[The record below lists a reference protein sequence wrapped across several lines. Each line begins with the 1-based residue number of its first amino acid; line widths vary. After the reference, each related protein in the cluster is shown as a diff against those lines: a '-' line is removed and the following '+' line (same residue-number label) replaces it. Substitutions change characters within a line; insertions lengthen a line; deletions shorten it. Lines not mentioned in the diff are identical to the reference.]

1 MTNTRIE
8 EMMMRSNLSGDRVGI
23 ARAGGIAGGIIRDP
37 ASAFIRAAQVAWL
50 AFVLMLAAPLQA
62 ANFEVGEKVFVPM
75 FQPNPELDGYAV
87 GLVETIHE
95 DGTLTV
101 KINKVV
107 TGKGKTLAGTCHPSG
122 GTPLAGAQV
131 LSDEPDRLVIEQRL
145 DADEV
150 MPYRRGSQL
159 YLKRENLSIA
169 YLKYLGSG
177 MGMTPDR
184 LDVAIRRAHSVGL
197 PDMATAMEIAKLQV
211 ESTQGRGFPVPASR
225 ALQKAAPML
234 EEVAG
239 IVESHP
245 AEVKEAA
252 RILGGTTPSH
262 RDQPIAAVIVRL
274 HEILDEQLG
283 ELARQSADP
292 REVPGFSVEDLLAIY
307 TGWYRV
313 ITANDTQPFQ
323 NAQLDYYRK
332 RASEALEKGEWPSLR

>member
-1 MTNTRIE
+1 MRI
-8 EMMMRSNLSGDRVGI
+8 NLSADRVGERG
-23 ARAGGIAGGIIRDP
+23 AWAIIRER
-37 ASAFIRAAQVAWL
+37 ASAFTRGVRAMWAVLVLSLL
-50 AFVLMLAAPLQA
+50 AGSLQA
-62 ANFEVGEKVFVPM
+62 ATFEVGEKVFVPM

-87 GLVETIHE
+87 GLVDQIHD
-95 DGTLTV
+95 DGTLTL
-101 KINKVV
+101 KIDEVV

-122 GTPLAGAQV
+122 GTPLAGAEI
-131 LSDEPDRLVIEQRL
+131 LSDDPERVVIEQRL

-184 LDVAIRRAHSVGL
+184 LDVAIRRANSVGL
-197 PDMATAMEIAKLQV
+197 PDMATAMKIAKKQV
-211 ESTQGRGFPVPASR
+211 VSTQGRGFPVPASR

-234 EEVAG
+234 DEVAG
-239 IVESHP
+239 VVEAHP
-245 AEVKEAA
+245 GVVKEAA

-274 HEILDEQLG
+274 HELLDEQLG
-283 ELARQSADP
+283 ELAQQSADP
-292 REVPGFSVEDLLAIY
+292 RELSGYGVDDLLAIY

-323 NAQLDYYRK
+323 NARVDYYRD
-332 RASEALEKGEWPSLR
+332 RAAQSFENGEWPSLL

>member
-1 MTNTRIE
+1 
-8 EMMMRSNLSGDRVGI
+8 MMRSNLSAV
-23 ARAGGIAGGIIRDP
+23 RAGMTSAARKAWAIIRER
-37 ASAFIRAAQVAWL
+37 ASAFTRRAVAVWAAL
-50 AFVLMLAAPLQA
+50 ALSMLALPLQA
-62 ANFEVGEKVFVPM
+62 ATFEVGEKVFVPM

-87 GLVETIHE
+87 GLVDEIHD
-95 DGTLTV
+95 DGTLTL
-101 KINKVV
+101 KIDEVV

-122 GTPLAGAQV
+122 GTPLAGAEI
-131 LSDEPDRLVIEQRL
+131 LSDDPERVVIEQRL

-184 LDVAIRRAHSVGL
+184 LDVAIRRAYSVGL
-197 PDMATAMEIAKLQV
+197 PDMATAMKIAKMQV

-239 IVESHP
+239 VLESHP
-245 AEVKEAA
+245 AAVKEAA

-283 ELARQSADP
+283 ELAQQSADP
-292 REVPGFSVEDLLAIY
+292 REVSGYSTDDLLAIY

-313 ITANDTQPFQ
+313 ITANDTRPFQ
-323 NAQLDYYRK
+323 NAQVDYYRD
-332 RASEALEKGEWPSLR
+332 RAAKALKNGEWPSLL

>member
-1 MTNTRIE
+1 
-8 EMMMRSNLSGDRVGI
+8 MMRSNLSAGRRGI
-23 ARAGGIAGGIIRDP
+23 ASAASIAWAIIREP
-37 ASAFIRAAQVAWL
+37 ASAFIRSARVAWF
-50 AFVLMLAAPLQA
+50 AFALLLAAPLQA
-62 ANFEVGEKVFVPM
+62 ATFEVGEKVFVPM

-87 GLVETIHE
+87 GLVDTIHE
-95 DGTLTV
+95 DGTLTL
-101 KINKVV
+101 KIDKVV
-107 TGKGKTLAGTCHPSG
+107 TGKDKTLAGTCHPSG
-122 GTPLAGAQV
+122 GTPLAGAQI
-131 LSDEPDRLVIEQRL
+131 LSDDPEKLVIEQRL
-145 DADEV
+145 AADEV

-197 PDMATAMEIAKLQV
+197 PDMATAMKIAKLQV

-234 EEVAG
+234 DEVAK
-239 IVESHP
+239 ILESHP
-245 AEVKEAA
+245 TAVKEAA

-274 HEILDEQLG
+274 HELLEEQLG
-283 ELARQSADP
+283 ELAQQSADP
-292 REVPGFSVEDLLAIY
+292 REVPGYSAEDLLAIY

-323 NAQLDYYRK
+323 NAGVDYYRD
-332 RASEALEKGEWPSLR
+332 RAAQALEVGEWPALL

>member
-1 MTNTRIE
+1 
-8 EMMMRSNLSGDRVGI
+8 MMSSNLSAD
-23 ARAGGIAGGIIRDP
+23 RAGMTAPVGKASTIIRE
-37 ASAFIRAAQVAWL
+37 RAAAFTRWAL
-50 AFVLMLAAPLQA
+50 ALWAALALSLLAGPLQA
-62 ANFEVGEKVFVPM
+62 ATFEVGEKVFVPM

-87 GLVETIHE
+87 GLVDAIH
-95 DGTLTV
+95 DDDTLTL
-101 KINKVV
+101 KIDKVV
-107 TGKGKTLAGTCHPSG
+107 TGKNKTLAGTCHPSG
-122 GTPLAGAQV
+122 GTPLAGAQI
-131 LSDEPDRLVIEQRL
+131 LSDEPDRIMIEQRL

-184 LDVAIRRAHSVGL
+184 LDVAIRRAHEVGL
-197 PDMATAMEIAKLQV
+197 PDMATAMKIAKLQV

-225 ALQKAAPML
+225 ALQQAAPML
-234 EEVAG
+234 DEVA
-239 IVESHP
+239 EMLETHP
-245 AEVKEAA
+245 AAVKEAA

-274 HEILDEQLG
+274 HELLDEQLG
-283 ELARQSADP
+283 ELAQQSGDP
-292 REVPGFSVEDLLAIY
+292 REVGGYSSDDLLAIY

-323 NAQLDYYRK
+323 NAQVDYYRD
-332 RASEALEKGEWPSLR
+332 RAAEALENGEWPSLL